1 MFRWTKGRVAAVTA
15 TTLFVTAVGAGAAW
29 AADDST
35 ATPSPKVNT
44 SVDGDQV
51 TITTDLATAQAAC
64 AKVDA
69 AESRLTDLIARI
81 QGDAKTPGSVA
92 YLQARAQNAR
102 SQRHD
107 DLANTLDARAVR
119 RGGWV
124 DDLQNTIARLQKA
137 DAAVCDA
144 LPAAGQ

>member
-1 MFRWTKGRVAAVTA
+1 MSRWTKGRVAAVAA
-15 TTLFVTAVGAGAAW
+15 TTLLVTAVGAGTAW
-29 AADDST
+29 AADGST

-69 AESRLTDLIARI
+69 AESRLTDLVARI
-81 QGDAKTPGSVA
+81 QGDVKTPGSVA

-102 SQRHD
+102 SQGHD
-107 DLANTLDARAVR
+107 DLANTLDARVVR

-124 DDLQNTIARLQKA
+124 DDLQNTITRMQRA
-137 DAAVCDA
+137 DTAVCDA
-144 LPAAGQ
+144 LPAVGR